1 MGLVSRGTGN
11 DGPVSTATAS
21 SFLNA
26 AGAMGGVTISEQIET
41 GPAGA
46 AGAGAGLPGRV
57 AAGAG
62 RAGTGVGTGL
72 SPRRGSAD
80 PVLWPT
86 RGWSGR
92 PGLPP

>member
-1 MGLVSRGTGN
+1 MGPEAQCLTRPLKDAAPHEPVTRLAEQARRSASR
-11 DGPVSTATAS
+11 S
-21 SFLNA
+21 S
-26 AGAMGGVTISEQIET
+26 

-57 AAGAG
+57 GAGAG

-72 SPRRGSAD
+72 SPRRGNAIRTL
-80 PVLWPT
+80 PA